1 MLALGQVHEGRIYIG
16 CWHENSLVARQT
28 ARGRVY
34 TSLVAAVQVEWM
46 RVERIKNVYIGHW
59 ILEKIRLGHRGLILI
74 VVENFYFTC

>member
-1 MLALGQVHEGRIYIG
+1 MAPGQVHERSIYIG
-16 CWHENSLVARQT
+16 CWHENSLVARRT

-59 ILEKIRLGHRGLILI
+59 MLEKNRSAHKGLVVI
-74 VVENFYFTC
+74 VVENFYFTY